1 MRFGNRCAVTSTEK
15 GALRSFLV
23 ALTLTMA
30 GCSSLPSLGM
40 QPSRLDL
47 REETKSQA
55 PPSLKDLINHL
66 QCEVALAISHL
77 DASRRAGAVN
87 PVPPRRFVVVMDL
100 TAEVKET
107 TGIAPSL
114 SLIHPIVAGS
124 TDRSLLFNG
133 EYTAENHNNVNRN
146 FKFSVDSDS
155 MNNISPLKSD
165 SAPKDCGKGSG
176 LGGDLNLMQSIGLV
190 WDHAYDLPILEPAA
204 GEEKTDDG
212 PTFTISVDFSI
223 TKAANGG
230 PNWNLERVNGPDSA
244 GSGLLRWNR
253 NAKDAVILA
262 FSEVVVDQ
270 PITLHDYKLLPPAQK
285 TQRDVEEKAARK
297 RAERAAEDALT
308 RSLLRRI
315 LPNR

>member
-1 MRFGNRCAVTSTEK
+1 MRFDDCFAVTSLGT
-15 GALRSFLV
+15 GTLRSILV
-23 ALTLTMA
+23 ALALAMA
-30 GCSSLPSLGM
+30 GCSSLPSLST
-40 QPSRLDL
+40 QPSRLEVKDG
-47 REETKSQA
+47 TKTEA
-55 PPSLKDLINHL
+55 TPSLKDLINHL
-66 QCEVALAISHL
+66 QCEVALAISRL
-77 DASRRAGAVN
+77 DASRRTGAVN

-124 TDRSLLFNG
+124 TDRLLLFNG

-155 MNNISPLKSD
+155 INNISQLKSD
-165 SAPKDCGKGSG
+165 SGPKECGKGSG
-176 LGGDLNLMQSIGLV
+176 LGGNLNLMQSIGLV

-253 NAKDAVILA
+253 NAKDAVILT

-270 PITLHDYKLLPPAQK
+270 PITLHDYQLLPPAEK